1 MTARDAEPDDGTDLT
16 HAEQHEVDKRKQAPP
31 KIVHE
36 IVRQQGVEELN
47 RPLLS
52 LLVSGFAAG
61 VSIWLSLIVQSALWR
76 ELPPGASR
84 QMLSQLGYSVGFVVV
99 ILGRLQLFTESTI
112 TAVLPLASDF
122 SRANFVRTLRLW
134 GAVFAA
140 NMAGTL
146 LVALVMPSAGLV
158 TDPQLAAM
166 REISGHLTAMTAMQV
181 FAHGIPAG
189 FILATVAWI
198 LPSVRGQELWVVT
211 LLTWIVSLC
220 GFSHV
225 IAGSSEAWL
234 LAATGDA
241 SWSFAI
247 FGFILPALAG
257 NILGGTGLFAILA
270 HAQVRSE
277 VTHN

>member
-1 MTARDAEPDDGTDLT
+1 MSPDWLARFATFYERHTLWFVIYIY
-16 HAEQHEVDKRKQAPP
+16 A

-36 IVRQQGVEELN
+36 IVRQQGEEELE
-47 RPLLS
+47 RPLAS
-52 LLVSGFAAG
+52 LLWSGFAAG
-61 VSIWLSLIVQSALWR
+61 VSIWLSVIVQSALLR
-76 ELPPGASR
+76 ELAPGPSR
-84 QMLSQLGYSVGFVVV
+84 EMISQLGYSVGFVVV

-122 SRANFVRTLRLW
+122 DRANLWRTLRLW
-134 GAVFAA
+134 SVVFAA

-146 LVALVMPSAGLV
+146 LVALVMPHAGLV
-158 TDPQLAAM
+158 TATHLDAM
-166 REISGHLTAMTAMQV
+166 RELSHHLTTLRPAEV
-181 FAHGIPAG
+181 FALGVPAG

-225 IAGSSEAWL
+225 IAGSAEAWL
-234 LAATGDA
+234 LATTGDA

-270 HAQVRSE
+270 HAQVRLE
-277 VTHN
+277 VNHN